1 MHQATSM
8 QRGGCTGSGESS
20 ASGQDGAGIT
30 ILLAEDDPDLRAMLY
45 AVLRRDGHQVVAL
58 NDGADLFDSLQAL
71 LDQGPEKR
79 RAQLVVADLRMP
91 VMDGLAVLRAFR
103 ARGLPLPFILMTAFG
118 DPGTHASAWELG
130 ALAVFDKPFDFD
142 ELRRAV
148 GAFAQARL
156 LV

>member
-8 QRGGCTGSGESS
+8 QTAARTGSGESS

-30 ILLAEDDPDLRAMLY
+30 ILLAEDDPDLRAMLC
-45 AVLRRDGHQVVAL
+45 AVLRRDGHHVVEL
-58 NDGADLFDSLQAL
+58 SDGADLFDSLQAL
-71 LDQGPEKR
+71 LDQGPQKR

-103 ARGLPLPFILMTAFG
+103 ARGLRQPFILMTGFG
-118 DPGTHASAWELG
+118 DPRTHASAWELG
-130 ALAVFDKPFDFD
+130 ALAVFDKPFDFG

-148 GAFAQARL
+148 GAYAQARL
-156 LV
+156 LL